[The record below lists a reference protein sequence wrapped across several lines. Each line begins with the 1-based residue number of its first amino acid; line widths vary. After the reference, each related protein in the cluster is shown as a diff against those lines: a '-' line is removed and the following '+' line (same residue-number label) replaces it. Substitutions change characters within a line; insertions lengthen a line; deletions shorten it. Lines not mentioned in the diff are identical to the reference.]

1 MWAMDGLT
9 TDPTFSDT
17 PMVWNRAA
25 LNNVN
30 TLTACSDLKSL
41 SHKQLHEDACSK
53 IFKPLFTRP
62 CLQFL
67 APLEGE
73 AGKATKPAVQMSC

>member
-41 SHKQLHEDACSK
+41 EQ
-53 IFKPLFTRP
+53 
-62 CLQFL
+62 
-67 APLEGE
+67 
-73 AGKATKPAVQMSC
+73 

>member
-1 MWAMDGLT
+1 MSRIVKLPFTSHWIGNLEPNGVMWAMDGLT

-41 SHKQLHEDACSK
+41 EQ
-53 IFKPLFTRP
+53 
-62 CLQFL
+62 
-67 APLEGE
+67 
-73 AGKATKPAVQMSC
+73 